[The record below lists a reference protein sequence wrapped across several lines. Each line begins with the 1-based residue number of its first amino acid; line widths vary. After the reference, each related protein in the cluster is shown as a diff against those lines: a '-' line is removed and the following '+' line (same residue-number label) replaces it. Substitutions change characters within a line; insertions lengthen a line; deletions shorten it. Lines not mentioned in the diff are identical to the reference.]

1 MSEARIY
8 AAGLIARAA
17 VCEGAE
23 VTSDVDLNAPDPALF
38 AYIQIPVP
46 GIAYSAARIPFLEK
60 HEDYAWYLDALAV
73 FIKAYETRF
82 GQMANRS
89 AADPGPPPA
98 DYAPPPSNPAPVRP
112 QGGSRPSQGPQN
124 GGNNY
129 GVRLLCGEHGNAEL
143 RPSVK
148 NKNMD
153 FIEDLGREIPA
164 SWFHTTPD
172 GKTHTVY
179 QSKAVWA

>member
-1 MSEARIY
+1 VRLFAR
-8 AAGLIARAA
+8 
-17 VCEGAE
+17 GAE
-23 VTSDVDLNAPDPALF
+23 VTTIEPQASREEF
-38 AYIQIPVP
+38 IQINVP
-46 GIAYSAARIPFLEK
+46 GVAYSAVFVPLWA
-60 HEDYAWYLDALAV
+60 EDFGPYFEQIAKFRDAYLG
-73 FIKAYETRF
+73 RF
-82 GQMANRS
+82 SEPVNM
-89 AADPGPPPA
+89 ADPGPPPPS
-98 DYAPPPSNPAPVRP
+98 YAPPPSNPAPARP

-153 FIEDLGREIPA
+153 YIEDLGRAIPA